1 MWECI
6 IGVIISPGETLRQ
19 TAEAELWKE
28 GLLIVLLVSLLKW
41 LSKLA
46 APEQEL
52 LGQLEK
58 FTGSSVDQFSSA
70 MDSPIAAFFSSLSG
84 DLIFWVLG
92 GLLFFLFAKI
102 FNGKGTI
109 PGMLAG
115 LGYASTPFFLGAPL
129 MAVISGG
136 IAGYFL
142 SSVIGFATSIWVI
155 VLQIIAIRESQQIST
170 GGAVVTFII
179 PGILLFLIFLFFI
192 LLIAGFIYILMA
204 A

>member
-1 MWECI
+1 MWERI
-6 IGVIISPGETLRQ
+6 IGVIMSPRETLQQ

-28 GLLIVLLVSLLKW
+28 GLLIVLLVSVLKW

-52 LGQLEK
+52 LGQLGK
-58 FTGSSVDQFSSA
+58 FTGSSVDHFSSA
-70 MDSPIAAFFSSLSG
+70 LDSPTAAFFSSLSG

-92 GLLFFLFAKI
+92 GLLFFLFAKL

-109 PGMLAG
+109 PGLLAG
-115 LGYASTPFFLGAPL
+115 LGYASTPYFLGAPL
-129 MAVISGG
+129 MAVTSLGG
-136 IAGYFL
+136 IAGYLL
-142 SSVIGFATSIWVI
+142 SSIIGFATTIWVI

-170 GGAVVTFII
+170 GGAIVTFII
-179 PGILLFLIFLFFI
+179 PGILLLLIFFLFI
-192 LLIAGFIYILMA
+192 LLITALILMA

>member
-1 MWECI
+1 MWERI
-6 IGVIISPGETLRQ
+6 IGVIMSPRETLQQ

-92 GLLFFLFAKI
+92 GLLFFLFAKL

-109 PGMLAG
+109 PGLLAG
-115 LGYASTPFFLGAPL
+115 LGYASTPYFLGAPL
-129 MAVISGG
+129 MAVTSLGG
-136 IAGYFL
+136 IAGYLL
-142 SSVIGFATSIWVI
+142 SSIIGFATTIWVI

-170 GGAVVTFII
+170 GGAIVTFII
-179 PGILLFLIFLFFI
+179 PGILLLLIFFLFI
-192 LLIAGFIYILMA
+192 LLITALILMA

>member
-1 MWECI
+1 MWDRI
-6 IGVIISPGETLRQ
+6 IGVIMSPRETLQQ

-28 GLLIVLLVSLLKW
+28 GLLIVLLVSVLKW

-52 LGQLEK
+52 LGQLGK
-58 FTGSSVDQFSSA
+58 FTGESVDHFSSA
-70 MDSPIAAFFSSLSG
+70 LDSPTAAFFSSLSG

-92 GLLFFLFAKI
+92 GLLFFLFAKL

-109 PGMLAG
+109 PGLLAG
-115 LGYASTPFFLGAPL
+115 LGYASTPYFLGAPL
-129 MAVISGG
+129 MAVTSLGG
-136 IAGYFL
+136 IAGYLL
-142 SSVIGFATSIWVI
+142 SSIIGFATTIWVI

-170 GGAVVTFII
+170 GGAIVTFII
-179 PGILLFLIFLFFI
+179 PGILLLLIFFLFI
-192 LLIAGFIYILMA
+192 LLITALILMA

>member
-1 MWECI
+1 
-6 IGVIISPGETLRQ
+6 
-19 TAEAELWKE
+19 
-28 GLLIVLLVSLLKW
+28 
-41 LSKLA
+41 
-46 APEQEL
+46 
-52 LGQLEK
+52 
-58 FTGSSVDQFSSA
+58 
-70 MDSPIAAFFSSLSG
+70 
-84 DLIFWVLG
+84 
-92 GLLFFLFAKI
+92 
-102 FNGKGTI
+102 
-109 PGMLAG
+109 
-115 LGYASTPFFLGAPL
+115 